1 MDYNSININPHIQC
15 HLELQREIT
24 QIELVPSPYS
34 FVKSIC
40 LVYINMFEKFGEIPA
55 MTLHDV

>member
-1 MDYNSININPHIQC
+1 MDYNSININPHIQS

>member
-1 MDYNSININPHIQC
+1 MDYNSISINPYIQS
-15 HLELQREIT
+15 HLELQRQIT

-40 LVYINMFEKFGEIPA
+40 LVYINMFAKFGEIPA
-55 MTLHDV
+55 LTLYDV